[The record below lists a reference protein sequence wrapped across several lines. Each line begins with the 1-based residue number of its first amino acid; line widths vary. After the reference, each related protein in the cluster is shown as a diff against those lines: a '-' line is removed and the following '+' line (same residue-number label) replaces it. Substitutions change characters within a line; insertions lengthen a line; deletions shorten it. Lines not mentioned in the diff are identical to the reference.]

1 MPIFQSFFKGRGDAW
16 LLLAVVL
23 ALIVMAPLAAVLFG
37 VGRTGPEWEYV
48 FTTLLGDYVKNTLI
62 LIGLVSVLSVLMAI
76 PAAWLV
82 VTHEFLG
89 RRVFEWALVL
99 PLAFPTYVGAF
110 VYLQLPESLIPALIF
125 VRQSYGMD
133 AFLWCQT
140 LLRYGLLA
148 VVLASVLFPYVY
160 LTARASFANHS
171 RVLIEVSQVLG
182 RSSLATFFKVALP
195 LSRPAIIAGLSL
207 VVMEVLNDY
216 GAVNLLGVPTL
227 ADGVFRTWFG
237 LEDRNSAIRLAG
249 LMTTFVLVLL
259 ACEYIQRGRR
269 SYAETNT
276 DTHPMERLRLSRWG
290 NIAAFMT
297 CVIPLALGLLFPV
310 WQLVRW
316 VVFALHESALSG
328 FSEILWRSLG
338 VAAASAM
345 IIVAIGMIL
354 AFTARTSRSRTWRGG
369 FRVAT
374 LGYAMPGAVVA
385 VGIMVLTGLTD
396 RLTAPA
402 FLLSG
407 SVAGVTFGYVTR
419 FLAVSYQPITT
430 GMERLCG
437 KLDEASQLLGRGQA
451 ATLWHV
457 IFPLMRRPL
466 LAAGMLV
473 FVDILKELPLT
484 MILRPANFETLATK
498 AFSLAKEGR
507 IHESA
512 LPSLCIVVAGIAVLL
527 PLNRWLRGTAIS

>member
-1 MPIFQSFFKGRGDAW
+1 MPIFQSFFKRRGDAW

-110 VYLQLPESLIPALIF
+110 VYLQVPESLIPALIF

-328 FSEILWRSLG
+328 FSETLWRSLG

-354 AFTARTSRSRTWRGG
+354 AFTARTSRSRTWRGC